1 MSIIEIKNQ
10 LISHFYDNDS
20 FDLLD
25 DVDKIRL
32 DDKLLIV
39 KQQVV
44 SSVLA
49 ELETMGM
56 IKKVSEGE
64 RTVWLLTQS
73 FDTFNQSVVLSAA
86 SSEIIAD
93 TINSFRDAN
102 EISGDICD
110 KTRINESDIL
120 NLVNICH
127 VLLEGETKTDDEFDE
142 IE

>member
-20 FDLLD
+20 FTVSPDSPDIQKIQLD
-25 DVDKIRL
+25 DNLSHVK
-32 DDKLLIV
+32 DDIIA
-39 KQQVV
+39 
-44 SSVLA
+44 SVLS

-56 IKKVSEGE
+56 IKKVSAQ
-64 RTVWLLTQS
+64 VWLLTQS
-73 FDTFNQSVVLSAA
+73 FDTFNQSVILSAN

-102 EISGDICD
+102 EISGDVCD
-110 KTRINESDIL
+110 KTKIVEADIM

-127 VLLEGETKTDDEFDE
+127 ALLEESHHEDSDLDME
-142 IE
+142 

>member
-20 FDLLD
+20 FTVSEDSPDLQKIQLD
-25 DVDKIRL
+25 DNLNYIKGD
-32 DDKLLIV
+32 
-39 KQQVV
+39 VV
-44 SSVLA
+44 SSVLL

-56 IKKVSEGE
+56 VKKVSAG
-64 RTVWLLTQS
+64 VWLLTQS
-73 FDTFNQSVVLSAA
+73 FDTFNQSVILSAN

-102 EISGDICD
+102 EITGDVCD
-110 KTRINESDIL
+110 KTKIVESDIM

-127 VLLEGETKTDDEFDE
+127 VLLEEGSQENEEE

>member
-20 FDLLD
+20 FTVSEDSPDLQKIQLD
-25 DVDKIRL
+25 DNLNYIKGD
-32 DDKLLIV
+32 
-39 KQQVV
+39 VV
-44 SSVLA
+44 SSVLL

-56 IKKVSEGE
+56 VKKVSAG
-64 RTVWLLTQS
+64 VWLLTQS
-73 FDTFNQSVVLSAA
+73 FDTFSQSVILSAN

-102 EISGDICD
+102 EITGDVCD
-110 KTRINESDIL
+110 KTKIVESDIM

-127 VLLEGETKTDDEFDE
+127 VLLEEGSQENEEE